1 MTYGTQ
7 TSLLTYIINY
17 WCNLHISNANFQ
29 NLWNAVRDFITFF
42 SFARLCMK
50 FKTFFVFIKLSF
62 LKTILTSYN
71 VSIIR
76 LLHILHKTLSRPSF
90 TSACVLK
97 KVYLDYPAQK
107 FCLEHF
113 WRYSNRSCRVTV
125 VV

>member
-76 LLHILHKTLSRPSF
+76 LSHIPHKTLSRPSIK
-90 TSACVLK
+90 SACVLK
-97 KVYLDYPAQK
+97 KICLDKLSQK
-107 FCLEHF
+107 LSLGHF
-113 WRYSNRSCRVTV
+113 GQHSNRSHRVTV